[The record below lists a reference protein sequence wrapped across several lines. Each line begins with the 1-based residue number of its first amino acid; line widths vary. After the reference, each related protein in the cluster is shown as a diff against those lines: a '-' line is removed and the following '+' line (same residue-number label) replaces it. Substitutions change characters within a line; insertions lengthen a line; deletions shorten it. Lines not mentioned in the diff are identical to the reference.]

1 MRWRVALIAAALAC
15 DGSPDA
21 ARFTVA
27 TYNVHADMAGDRAT
41 LFALRSLD
49 ADMVFLQEATSE
61 WEQAVRRELGDVYP
75 HISFRACDDRFGGLA
90 VLSRTPFGG
99 GVMLDASEG
108 PFPALLITVETSIGP
123 LQILNLHLFPPVRW
137 RERGWRRAYLDSQDV
152 HLREVQAFL
161 PKLDPRAPTLIVGDL
176 NEASAGKAVSWLI
189 DRGFV
194 AALDPRTPTWRWQTD
209 IGPITWQL
217 DHILYR
223 GPLSVVA
230 SRVVNA
236 GNSDHWPVVATFARQ
251 NTPAPGA
258 PP

>member
-1 MRWRVALIAAALAC
+1 MRWTLALLAAALGC
-15 DGSPDA
+15 DGSPGV

-49 ADMVFLQEATSE
+49 ADMVFLQEATTE
-61 WEQAVRRELGDVYP
+61 WEDVVRRELGDVYP

-90 VLSRTPFGG
+90 ILSRTPFGG
-99 GVMLDASEG
+99 GVMLDADAG
-108 PFPALLITVETSIGP
+108 PFPAWLIKVETPIGL

-137 RERGWRRAYLDSQDV
+137 RERGWWRAYVDSQDV
-152 HLREVQAFL
+152 HLREVQGFL
-161 PKLDPRAPTLIVGDL
+161 VRLDPRAPTLIVGDF
-176 NEASAGKAVSWLI
+176 NEAAAGKAVSWLI

-194 AALDPRTPTWRWQTD
+194 AALDPATPTWRWQTEV
-209 IGPITWQL
+209 GPITWQL

-230 SRVVNA
+230 SRVVRA
-236 GNSDHWPVVATFARQ
+236 GNSDHWPVIAAFAQRDDGQ
-251 NTPAPGA
+251 RAR
-258 PP
+258 